1 MSVSC
6 RRPRRTGYNRP
17 GDRPPPRADAMAA
30 AQKAMSNPKVKSVM
44 EKAQRNPKI
53 MAAVQECM
61 GNPMAMTKY
70 MSDPDVGPILRE
82 LQEAMM

>member
-1 MSVSC
+1 L
-6 RRPRRTGYNRP
+6 
-17 GDRPPPRADAMAA
+17 ADAMAA

-44 EKAQRNPKI
+44 EKAQRNPKV

-82 LQEAMM
+82 LQEAIM